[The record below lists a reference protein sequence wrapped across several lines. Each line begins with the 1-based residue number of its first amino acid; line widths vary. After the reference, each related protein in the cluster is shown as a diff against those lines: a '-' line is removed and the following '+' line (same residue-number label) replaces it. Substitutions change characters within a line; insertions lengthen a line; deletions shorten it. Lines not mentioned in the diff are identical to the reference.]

1 MLTCIYEAFNSG
13 MGHKNIKL
21 MLEPIR
27 EYTLFDE
34 YVHVNG
40 DVDKAEKV
48 RKSVISKISPHVYH
62 EMCITAMAYEEDVLD
77 NIYHVL
83 ILGFSL
89 GENVLNMMQYR
100 DIMRNHEI
108 RLRVGREANRFR
120 EVIRFHQVGDVY
132 IAHIEPKSRVA
143 EYLGPVFAD
152 RMPSCNFIIVD
163 YVHRDA
169 VIHPADEAFYMMKLT
184 EDELTSILETE
195 KANDEYTDLWKVFFE
210 TIAIKE
216 RTNSRCQ
223 NNLFPMWTRT
233 HAVEFN

>member
-13 MGHKNIKL
+13 LGHKNIKL

-48 RKSVISKISPHVYH
+48 RRSVISKISPHVYH

-83 ILGFSL
+83 ILGFSM

-100 DIMRNHEI
+100 DIIRNHWC
-108 RLRVGREANRFR
+108 LWANSF
-120 EVIRFHQVGDVY
+120 
-132 IAHIEPKSRVA
+132 
-143 EYLGPVFAD
+143 
-152 RMPSCNFIIVD
+152 
-163 YVHRDA
+163 
-169 VIHPADEAFYMMKLT
+169 
-184 EDELTSILETE
+184 
-195 KANDEYTDLWKVFFE
+195 
-210 TIAIKE
+210 
-216 RTNSRCQ
+216 
-223 NNLFPMWTRT
+223 
-233 HAVEFN
+233 